1 MNADGCWG
9 QCELDGVLQDV
20 TMEGHMKAFWVTMG
34 QAFVQMLGHSY
45 VSVVVT
51 LVLLMLAILFV
62 PVKVSRRKRIVI
74 GFLHVSAH
82 LTAAMILMLLLEICV
97 ETCVRHNL
105 LGNTGTISGL
115 TTMCQHCSHE
125 SQSSQAHLRTKDPST
140 CSHVGPLLCL
150 CTQDLSF
157 LWQVI
162 TLCTNGTIQ
171 RKANIFLTQLA

>member
-1 MNADGCWG
+1 
-9 QCELDGVLQDV
+9 
-20 TMEGHMKAFWVTMG
+20 MKAFWVTMG

-115 TTMCQHCSHE
+115 TTMYQHCSHE
-125 SQSSQAHLRTKDPST
+125 SQSSQAHSRTKDPSI

-171 RKANIFLTQLA
+171 RKANIFLTQLV